1 MRREVLSLMGSGISL
16 VLCCVN
22 ECGTG
27 RDIFLAIVQINPGD
41 ISGWPRGGICRR
53 FPEQR
58 SSAP

>member
-27 RDIFLAIVQINPGD
+27 RDIFLAID
-41 ISGWPRGGICRR
+41 KPR
-53 FPEQR
+53 
-58 SSAP
+58 